1 MREVKATDAKA
12 RLAEL
17 LRAAEHGEAITI
29 TRHGKPV
36 AHLVPAEA
44 QNRANRKRAVE
55 EVEALVPQLWHV
67 EIRNAFL
74 MAERRGRLSGRS
86 VDERLDLLNGL
97 PIRTDNEPDLQSAF
111 GLARAHSLT
120 VYDAIY
126 LELAKRQSAELATLD
141 RALGRAAIAEGVA
154 LLAP

>member
-1 MREVKATDAKA
+1 MSFLVIDASIVA
-12 RLAEL
+12 AWL
-17 LRAAEHGEAITI
+17 LDDEHE
-29 TRHGKPV
+29 P
-36 AHLVPAEA
+36 
-44 QNRANRKRAVE
+44 RANKASERLE
-55 EVEALVPQLWHV
+55 EDETLVPQLWHV

-97 PIRTDNEPDLQSAF
+97 PIRTDNEPDFQSAF

>member
-55 EVEALVPQLWHV
+55 EFRQ
-67 EIRNAFL
+67 
-74 MAERRGRLSGRS
+74 RRAKLRS
-86 VDERLDLLNGL
+86 VDFSVE
-97 PIRTDNEPDLQSAF
+97 EF
-111 GLARAHSLT
+111 LAARH
-120 VYDAIY
+120 
-126 LELAKRQSAELATLD
+126 
-141 RALGRAAIAEGVA
+141 EGHRF
-154 LLAP
+154 

>member
-55 EVEALVPQLWHV
+55 E
-67 EIRNAFL
+67 F
-74 MAERRGRLSGRS
+74 RRRRAKLRS
-86 VDERLDLLNGL
+86 VDFSVE
-97 PIRTDNEPDLQSAF
+97 EF
-111 GLARAHSLT
+111 LAARH
-120 VYDAIY
+120 
-126 LELAKRQSAELATLD
+126 
-141 RALGRAAIAEGVA
+141 EGHRF
-154 LLAP
+154 